1 MKVAVRV
8 RGKGECEREVVRV
21 VGAVARERECAGA
34 GKRMAARTRA
44 TRVGLGYADQTGD
57 DDMDD
62 EGFVVERG
70 DEDLIIPPT
79 TDENAIEKGK
89 ELSLWAAL
97 ATCAVMYSVPYG
109 FVRWNLHTLAPLLW
123 YELGGATFLGTLMA
137 MPFVAAIG
145 YPAAKYE
152 LNMPIL
158 ARSSFGIWGGGVHRR
173 VPRDVGLFALCR
185 ADLGRW

>member
-1 MKVAVRV
+1 
-8 RGKGECEREVVRV
+8 
-21 VGAVARERECAGA
+21 
-34 GKRMAARTRA
+34 
-44 TRVGLGYADQTGD
+44 
-57 DDMDD
+57 MDD

-97 ATCAVMYSVPYG
+97 ATCAVMYSVPCG

-158 ARSSFGIWGGGVHRR
+158 AAGFEASNLGAEFTDAA
-173 VPRDVGLFALCR
+173 PRDVGLFALCR

>member
-1 MKVAVRV
+1 METSAASTSRALARRGTGYGSSAIARGRGTNGVFSSARGTMKVAVRV
-8 RGKGECEREVVRV
+8 RGRGECEREVVRV

-109 FVRWNLHTLAPLLW
+109 FV
-123 YELGGATFLGTLMA
+123 
-137 MPFVAAIG
+137 
-145 YPAAKYE
+145 
-152 LNMPIL
+152 
-158 ARSSFGIWGGGVHRR
+158 
-173 VPRDVGLFALCR
+173 
-185 ADLGRW
+185 

>member
-1 MKVAVRV
+1 
-8 RGKGECEREVVRV
+8 
-21 VGAVARERECAGA
+21 
-34 GKRMAARTRA
+34 
-44 TRVGLGYADQTGD
+44 
-57 DDMDD
+57 MDD

-158 ARSSFGIWGGGVHRR
+158 ARSSFGIWGAEFT
-173 VPRDVGLFALCR
+173 DACR
-185 ADLGRW
+185 ATSVGQTRTWPTCSHTSSRAGDGRRRLSAPRWSSAGSHRKSSSAPT